1 MLNHDS
7 GAGAR
12 GPGKLT
18 HDAQRPVY
26 YAGASVEELRLRC
39 GVPHLELLA
48 ETDSTQNVAHALAE
62 RGAPAGTVV
71 LADTQ
76 SAGRGRFGRSWSSEP
91 GAGVWCTLLERPQPA
106 NAVELLSVR
115 VGLRLAEALDARA
128 GARVGLK
135 WPNDL
140 MLERR
145 KLGGILIETRW
156 SGSTLAWVAIGVG
169 INVVTPTAI
178 PDATGLPGAPRRADL
193 LVEIV
198 RSVRAAAAESGH
210 LTADE
215 LARYAGRDVLAG
227 RSILSPV
234 NGTVAGIAGTGAL
247 VVETSA
253 GVEHVQSGS
262 VRLAAEE
269 RA

>member
-1 MLNHDS
+1 MFTHDS
-7 GAGAR
+7 R
-12 GPGKLT
+12 RKLT
-18 HDAQRPVY
+18 HDARRTVTY
-26 YAGASVEELRLRC
+26 DGSSAEELGLLV

-48 ETDSTQNVAHALAE
+48 ETDSTQTIAHALAE
-62 RGAPAGTVV
+62 RGTVAGTVV
-71 LADTQ
+71 LADAQ
-76 SAGRGRFGRSWSSEP
+76 RAGRGRFGRSWSSAP
-91 GAGVWCTLLERPQPA
+91 GAGVWCTVVERPQHPSV
-106 NAVELLSVR
+106 VELLSVR
-115 VGLRLAEALDARA
+115 VGLRLAEALDAFA

-156 SGSTLAWVAIGVG
+156 SGSTIAWVAIGVG
-169 INVVTPTAI
+169 INVVAPTAL
-178 PDATGLPGAPRRADL
+178 PDATGLPGSPRRADL

-198 RSVRAAAAESGH
+198 RSVRAAAAEGGH

-215 LARYAGRDVLAG
+215 LARYAERDVLVG

-234 NGTVAGIAGTGAL
+234 NGTVAGIAKTGAL
-247 VVETSA
+247 VVETDA
-253 GVEHVQSGS
+253 GVEHVQSGTI
-262 VRLAAEE
+262 RLEAEE